1 MKKIFA
7 KEMAALAV
15 LALAFTGC
23 NTAFDGTNANFSE
36 KESEYTEI
44 SGATASFTGAN
55 KLGDITCTI
64 NGFDNG
70 TIAKNNNKNVVE
82 VTITSF
88 SKIDLESADKA
99 IHFQHLTNNQTSGYY
114 PIRGAD
120 LPKTRIDVSET
131 ITQAPVTPV
140 TYETTTKTI
149 ITYEVNGTGVTT
161 DKVALFVDAKE
172 LKTKGGS
179 AVLALDRNTIRGE
192 ESDSYIKYLKANGET
207 AIKGEERFCQSY
219 FPIYFP
225 SQNYG
230 VNYVELKNESGNLTG
245 EYRFTIMANNK
256 SPLHIGDD
264 YESELAAKL
273 HDAVVI
279 QYRKPGSRTYEEK
292 KLTWTYH
299 DAASTSPATNPY
311 AAHSYTANTTF
322 DEIGTVWRAVI
333 TIPDDIVAPAW
344 YKDVYGHPAIVYS
357 AGNGVGATLQ
367 IGANEI
373 YPDTYPEPDPEPD
386 PKTYTLFKTVP
397 SYIVVSLSEATEGTD
412 KTSSYVPASYTKAD
426 IETAQ
431 ASFFGVQP
439 SDNWFQVS
447 TTGTAELDPDAAKD
461 FIVVDENNKKI
472 AADVDVITYSYN
484 DGDARDGKVKGV
496 KVTVT
501 DVSYRKKLDGL
512 KVCVGEGTKIKE
524 NKMYPSQLKFGQWKD
539 VADDD
544 ASGYVQIYPT
554 N

>member
-7 KEMAALAV
+7 KELAALAV

-55 KLGDITCTI
+55 KLGNITCTI
-64 NGFDNG
+64 NGSDTG
-70 TIAKNNNKNVVE
+70 TIAKNNNKNVIA

-120 LPKTRIDVSET
+120 LQKTRIDV
-131 ITQAPVTPV
+131 
-140 TYETTTKTI
+140 YEPTGSGTVATT

-161 DKVALFVDAKE
+161 NKVALFVDAKE

-179 AVLALDRNTIRGE
+179 AVLALDENTIRGE
-192 ESDSYIKYLKANGET
+192 ESDSYIKYLKADGDT
-207 AIKGEERFCQSY
+207 AIVGEERFCQPYS
-219 FPIYFP
+219 PIVNM
-225 SQNYG
+225 NYERLQDASGKFTG
-230 VNYVELKNESGNLTG
+230 VYRFAIMAKNKNEEHPNDATKKW
-245 EYRFTIMANNK
+245 EN
-256 SPLHIGDD
+256 
-264 YESELAAKL
+264 ELAAKL
-273 HDAVVI
+273 NDAVVI

-299 DAASTSPATNPY
+299 DAASTRPATDPY
-311 AAHSYTANTTF
+311 SANSYTADTTF
-322 DEIGTVWRAVI
+322 DEIGTEWRACI
-333 TIPDDIVAPAW
+333 TYVDGLDAPAW

-357 AGNGVGATLQ
+357 AGNGVGAKNSFAS
-367 IGANEI
+367 G
-373 YPDTYPEPDPEPD
+373 
-386 PKTYTLFKTVP
+386 TYTLHKTVP
-397 SYIVVSLSEATEGTD
+397 SYIVVDPIAATTGSD
-412 KTSSYVPASYTKAD
+412 VTSNYAPTSYTKDD
-426 IETAQ
+426 IRAEQ
-431 ASFFGVQP
+431 KKFFKVDKG
-439 SDNWFQVS
+439 SDRNWFEVS
-447 TTGTAELDPDAAKD
+447 TTGTAELDPAAAKD
-461 FIVVDENNKKI
+461 FIVVDEKNKKI
-472 AADVDVITYSYN
+472 AADVDVITYSFN
-484 DGDARDGKVKGV
+484 DNDARSGKVKYV

-501 DVSYRKKLDGL
+501 DVCYRKKLDGL
-512 KVCVGEGTKIKE
+512 KVCVGKGTKIME
-524 NKMYPSQLKFGQWKD
+524 NKTYPNQKSFGLWKD

-544 ASGYVQIYPT
+544 YAGYVAL

>member
-7 KEMAALAV
+7 KELAALAV

-44 SGATASFTGAN
+44 SGATASFTDAN
-55 KLGDITCTI
+55 KLGDITYTI
-64 NGFDNG
+64 NGSSTG
-70 TIAKNNNKNVVE
+70 TIAKNNNKNVVK

-99 IHFQHLTNNQTSGYY
+99 IHFQKLTNNQTSGYY
-114 PIRGAD
+114 PIRGDD
-120 LPKTRIDVSET
+120 LPKTRIDV
-131 ITQAPVTPV
+131 
-140 TYETTTKTI
+140 YEPTRSGTVTTT
-149 ITYEVNGTGVTT
+149 ITYEVNGTGITT

-179 AVLALDRNTIRGE
+179 AVLALDGNTIRGE
-192 ESDSYIKYLKANGET
+192 ESDSYIKYLKADGET
-207 AIKGEERFCQSY
+207 AIVGEEIFCKPY

-225 SQNYG
+225 SQNHK
-230 VNYVELKNESGNLTG
+230 VNYVGLKNESANLTG
-245 EYRFTIMANNK
+245 EYRFTIMASNK
-256 SPLHIGDD
+256 SPLYIGDD

-273 HDAVVI
+273 NDAVVI

-299 DAASTSPATNPY
+299 DAASTSPATDPY
-311 AAHSYTANTTF
+311 SAHSYTADTTF
-322 DEIGTVWRAVI
+322 DEIGTVWRACI
-333 TIPDDIVAPAW
+333 TYVDGLDAPAW
-344 YKDVYGHPAIVYS
+344 YKDVYGHPGIVYS
-357 AGNGVGATLQ
+357 AGRGVGAKRK
-367 IGANEI
+367 IADG
-373 YPDTYPEPDPEPD
+373 
-386 PKTYTLFKTVP
+386 TYTLHKTVP
-397 SYIVVSLSEATEGTD
+397 SYIVVDKDDATGGSD
-412 KTSSYVPASYTKAD
+412 STSSYVPTSYTKD
-426 IETAQ
+426 EIKEAQ
-431 ASFFGVQP
+431 ASFFDVQS
-439 SDNWFQVS
+439 SDNWFKVS
-447 TTGTAELDPDAAKD
+447 TNGVELDPDAAKD
-461 FIVVDENNKKI
+461 FIVVDANNKKI
-472 AADVDVITYSYN
+472 AADVDVITHSYN
-484 DGDARDGKVKGV
+484 DGDARDGKVKYV

-501 DVSYRKKLDGL
+501 DVYYKNRLNNSDL

-524 NKMYPSQLKFGQWKD
+524 NKTYPSQLKFGQWKD

>member
-7 KEMAALAV
+7 KELTALAV

-36 KESEYTEI
+36 KESEYTDI
-44 SGATASFTGAN
+44 SGATNKIPDTDKN

-64 NGFDNG
+64 NGSDTG

-99 IHFQHLTNNQTSGYY
+99 IHFQQLTNNQTSGYY

-120 LPKTRIDVSET
+120 LQKTRIDV
-131 ITQAPVTPV
+131 
-140 TYETTTKTI
+140 YEQTGSGTVTTT
-149 ITYEVNGTGVTT
+149 ITYEVNGTGITT

-179 AVLALDRNTIRGE
+179 AVLALDKNTIRGE
-192 ESDSYIKYLKANGET
+192 ESDSFIKYLKADGET
-207 AIKGEERFCQSY
+207 AIVCEGAGGVDENFRPTYSPIGNMYNMYNEGLKDASGKFTGVYRFA
-219 FPIYFP
+219 IMAK
-225 SQNYG
+225 N
-230 VNYVELKNESGNLTG
+230 KNEEHPNDAT
-245 EYRFTIMANNK
+245 EK
-256 SPLHIGDD
+256 W
-264 YESELAAKL
+264 ESELAAKL
-273 HDAVVI
+273 NDAVVI

-299 DAASTSPATNPY
+299 DAASTSDTNPY
-311 AAHSYTANTTF
+311 LANSYTADTTF
-322 DEIGTVWRAVI
+322 DEIGTVWRACI
-333 TIPDDIVAPAW
+333 TYVDGLDAPAW
-344 YKDVYGHPAIVYS
+344 YKDVYGHPGIVYS
-357 AGNGVGATLQ
+357 AGNGVGAKDSFAS
-367 IGANEI
+367 G
-373 YPDTYPEPDPEPD
+373 
-386 PKTYTLFKTVP
+386 TYTLYKTVP
-397 SYIVVSLSEATEGTD
+397 SYIVVDSTAATTGTD
-412 KTSSYVPASYTKAD
+412 KTSSYVPALYDKDTIK
-426 IETAQ
+426 TAQ
-431 ASFFGVQP
+431 TSFLSATPIGN
-439 SDNWFQVS
+439 NWFKVE
-447 TTGTAELDPDAAKD
+447 TKGDAELDPAAAKD
-461 FIVVDENNKKI
+461 FIVVDTNNKKI

-484 DGDARDGKVKGV
+484 DGNENNGKVKYV

-501 DVSYRKKLDGL
+501 DVHYRNNLSNL

-524 NKMYPSQLKFGQWKD
+524 NKMYPAQLKFGQWKD

-544 ASGYVQIYPT
+544 ASGYVQI

>member
-7 KEMAALAV
+7 KELTALAV

-44 SGATASFTGAN
+44 SGATNKIPDTDKN

-64 NGFDNG
+64 NGSIDG
-70 TIAKNNNKNVVE
+70 TIAKNNNKNVIE

-99 IHFQHLTNNQTSGYY
+99 IHFQQLTNNSTSGYY
-114 PIRGAD
+114 PIRGTD
-120 LPKTRIDVSET
+120 LPKTRIDV
-131 ITQAPVTPV
+131 
-140 TYETTTKTI
+140 YEPNAQGTVKTT

-179 AVLALDRNTIRGE
+179 AVLALDKNTIRGE
-192 ESDSYIKYLKANGET
+192 ESDSFIKYLDADGDT
-207 AIKGEERFCQSY
+207 AIVCESAGGVDENFRPTYS
-219 FPIYFP
+219 PIYFP
-225 SQNYG
+225 SNVVVGGVAG
-230 VNYVELKNESGNLTG
+230 VNYVGLKNESGNTTG
-245 EYRFTIMANNK
+245 VYRFTINASNRKNYFQT
-256 SPLHIGDD
+256 GAADD
-264 YESELAAKL
+264 WENELLAAKL
-273 HDAVVI
+273 NDAVVI

-299 DAASTSPATNPY
+299 DAASTRPTTDPY
-311 AAHSYTANTTF
+311 SAHSYTADTTF
-322 DEIGTVWRAVI
+322 DEIGTVWRACI
-333 TIPDDIVAPAW
+333 TYVDGLDAPAW

-357 AGNGVGATLQ
+357 AGQGVGAKNSFASG
-367 IGANEI
+367 I
-373 YPDTYPEPDPEPD
+373 
-386 PKTYTLFKTVP
+386 YTLHKTVP
-397 SYIVVSLSEATEGTD
+397 SYIVVNSTAATTGSD
-412 KTSSYVPASYTKAD
+412 KTSSYVPAFVYEAG
-426 IETAQ
+426 IRAAQ
-431 ASFFGVQP
+431 KSFFSVTTNDNCFYVSP
-439 SDNWFQVS
+439 SDESVRDI
-447 TTGTAELDPDAAKD
+447 LDPAAAKD
-461 FIVVDENNKKI
+461 FIVVDANNKKI
-472 AADVDVITYSYN
+472 AADVDVITHSYN
-484 DGDARDGKVKGV
+484 NGDAKDGKVYYV

-501 DVSYRKKLDGL
+501 DVRYRNNLPNL
-512 KVCVGEGTKIKE
+512 KVCVGEGTKITE
-524 NKMYPSQLKFGQWKD
+524 NKTYPNQKSFGLWKD